1 MKNSS
6 QYQKMEDIF
15 LKIHHINENK
25 TNNDIENLQILS
37 RGEHTRLHN
46 LKSPV
51 KRDKRT
57 GKFVHD

>member
-1 MKNSS
+1 
-6 QYQKMEDIF
+6 MEDIF

-25 TNNDIENLQILS
+25 TDNDIENLQILS

-57 GKFVHD
+57 GKFIHD